1 MLNGV
6 ADSRESSSLSELSH
20 PTHNIMCY
28 KINVIHT
35 TRLNSKA
42 KSKKKRKEDKYLISI
57 DQILLM
63 KNFKI
68 CSGVNQFYV

>member
-6 ADSRESSSLSELSH
+6 ADSRESSSLSGLSH
-20 PTHNIMCY
+20 HTHNIMYY

-42 KSKKKRKEDKYLISI
+42 NSKKEE
-57 DQILLM
+57 
-63 KNFKI
+63 KNT
-68 CSGVNQFYV
+68 NTNT